1 MSGIKPLLNTS
12 KKYIKFNFFRTL
24 EINQRLTIIRRVF
37 VQKNWQNLSNNRDGR
52 HLTLLPEAPRSALGA
67 VASRRGRSRRAQHTL
82 GPSASLQ
89 WARFR
94 SSLLL
99 NSIPF

>member
-1 MSGIKPLLNTS
+1 MSGIKPLLKTS
-12 KKYIKFNFFRTL
+12 KKYVKFNFFRTL

-67 VASRRGRSRRAQHTL
+67 VARRRGRSGLGTAHPRAVRVAAM
-82 GPSASLQ
+82 GKISFFFIAE
-89 WARFR
+89 
-94 SSLLL
+94 
-99 NSIPF
+99 